1 MSLHSVSQG
10 GHRTV
15 AEQQTIARPAPAAVE
30 FPQARTSRLIRRH
43 GTQLIAYIALTLA
56 ALISLGPFIWMVS
69 TSLKG
74 AGQLF
79 AWPPQLIPNPIMW
92 DTYPRVF
99 DIVPFGRFF
108 LNTVFYA
115 FAVTIGQLTFCSTA
129 GYAFA
134 RLRFPGRDLLFML
147 YLGTLMIPVT
157 VTLVPSF
164 ILMRWFH
171 WVNTPWA
178 MTIPG
183 MLGGAF
189 GTFLM
194 RQFFLTI
201 PAELDDAATIDGA
214 NRFRIFWQINLPLAK
229 PGLAVLALFTVT
241 YVWND
246 FLWPL
251 VMLHDQ
257 ELYTLTLGLNAFRG
271 GIQSQT
277 FWAELMAG
285 ATMAVGPLILLFLFT
300 QRFFREGISF
310 TGTGGR

>member
-1 MSLHSVSQG
+1 VI
-10 GHRTV
+10 
-15 AEQQTIARPAPAAVE
+15 EQPGVVRSGQVVVE
-30 FPQARTSRLIRRH
+30 FPATSRYRAVQQVGSRVL
-43 GTQLIAYIALTLA
+43 AYFVLSAMALL
-56 ALISLGPFIWMVS
+56 SLLPFLWMIS

-74 AGQLF
+74 QGQLYT
-79 AWPPQLIPNPIMW
+79 WPPEVIPNPAIW
-92 DTYPRVF
+92 SNYSSVF
-99 DIVPFGRFF
+99 DIVPFERFF

-115 FAVTIGQLTFCSTA
+115 GAVTIGQLTFCSLA
-129 GYAFA
+129 GFAFA

-147 YLGTLMIPVT
+147 YLGTLMIPTT

-164 ILMRWFH
+164 ILMRWFD
-171 WVNTPWA
+171 WVNTAWA
-178 MTIPG
+178 MTVPG

-201 PAELDDAATIDGA
+201 PAELDDAATVDGA
-214 NRFRIFWQINLPLAK
+214 GRFRIFWQINLPLAK
-229 PGLAVLALFTVT
+229 PGLAVLAVFTVT

-246 FLWPL
+246 FVWPL
-251 VMLHDQ
+251 IMLHD
-257 ELYTLTLGLNAFRG
+257 ENLYTLTVGLDTLRG

-285 ATMAVGPLILLFLFT
+285 ATMAIAPLIVIFVFT
-300 QRFFREGISF
+300 QRFFTEGISF

>member
-1 MSLHSVSQG
+1 M
-10 GHRTV
+10 
-15 AEQQTIARPAPAAVE
+15 AIEQPAVARPTQVVAVE
-30 FPQARTSRLIRRH
+30 GQSRSSRWLTRYGGKI
-43 GTQLIAYIALTLA
+43 IAYVVLA
-56 ALISLGPFIWMVS
+56 IMAVVSLFPFAWMIS

-74 AGQLF
+74 PGQIF
-79 AWPPQLIPNPIMW
+79 VWPPKAIPDPIAW
-92 DTYPRVF
+92 ENYSKVF
-99 DIVPFGRFF
+99 EIAPFGRYFV
-108 LNTVFYA
+108 NTLFYTS
-115 FAVTIGQLTFCSTA
+115 AVTIGQLVFCSLA
-129 GYAFA
+129 GFAFA

-147 YLGTLMIPVT
+147 YLGTLMIPHT

-164 ILMRWFH
+164 ILMRWFG
-171 WVNTPWA
+171 WVDTIWA

-201 PAELDDAATIDGA
+201 PAELDDAATVDGA
-214 NRFRIFWQINLPLAK
+214 TRFRIFWEINLPLAK
-229 PGLAVLALFTVT
+229 PALAVLAVFTIT

-251 VMLHDQ
+251 IMLNDRN
-257 ELYTLTLGLNAFRG
+257 LYTITLGLSAFRG

-277 FWAELMAG
+277 YWAELMAG
-285 ATMAVGPLILLFLFT
+285 ATMAVAPLIIIFFFT
-300 QRFFREGISF
+300 QRFFTAGISF